1 MCYKVPKAQE
11 METARSKLGT
21 FSDKMFAVV
30 GGEDRNI
37 PIASRMLPVSFQA
50 TDGTLRVLR
59 TNPVVVDTVKFP
71 TNNEHNRL
79 YAELLLFRS
88 WFNEHEELGMASG
101 DYATCR
107 MIHATWLDHI
117 NTVKDGCRNFF
128 LEHL

>member
-1 MCYKVPKAQE
+1 